1 MLGPKRAV
9 EERTMGK
16 VGTGLIVAAAI
27 AMGVPQ
33 LAWASDAKGSY
44 SIRGVGSQE
53 CQTLIQELEKDKSG
67 SLAVASWML
76 GYMTA
81 VNRYEPTT
89 FDISPVT
96 DVRALTNI
104 AVALCQKN
112 PKARLEAV
120 LSDMLRA
127 MARARVRADSP
138 LVEMKS
144 GEITAAVR
152 QEVLVSIQQRL
163 NQRGLLKAKAD
174 GTYGPLTE
182 IALKEYQKAEKLP
195 VTGVA
200 DAPTILRM
208 MVEQAPAPQ
217 APGQPP
223 AAQPAPAQPRR

>member
-1 MLGPKRAV
+1 
-9 EERTMGK
+9 MGK
-16 VGTGLIVAAAI
+16 VGTRLIVAAAI
-27 AMGVPQ
+27 ALCGPQ
-33 LAWASDAKGSY
+33 LARASDAKGNY
-44 SIRGVGSQE
+44 AIRGVGSQE
-53 CQTLIQELEKDKSG
+53 CQTLVQELEKDKSG
-67 SLAVASWML
+67 SVPVASWML

-104 AVALCQKN
+104 ALALCQKN
-112 PKARLEAV
+112 PKARLETV

-144 GEITAAVR
+144 GETTVAVR
-152 QEVLVSIQQRL
+152 QEVLLNVQQRL

-174 GTYGPLTE
+174 GNYGPQTE
-182 IALKEYQKAEKLP
+182 AALKEYQKAEKLP

-200 DAPTILRM
+200 DAPTVLRM
-208 MVEQAPAPQ
+208 LVEQAPAQQ
-217 APGQPP
+217 APAQKPP